1 MLKDRTANRSR
12 STILVS
18 EKRPKTK
25 DTSTAFGK
33 GEAPESRG
41 EALDA
46 LMANEQTN
54 DQTKVME
61 AILSAENLKRAYKA
75 VVKNGGAPGIDG
87 VTTNDLKSYLAAN
100 WSQVR
105 KDLLNGTY
113 KPKPVKR
120 VEIAKPGGGTRN
132 LGIPTVLD
140 RFIQQA
146 INQVLQSKWDKTFSK
161 YSFGFRPGRS
171 AHQAVEQAREYIRAG
186 YRYVVDIDLEKF
198 FDRVNH
204 DILMDRVAKR
214 IADKRVLKVLRAYL
228 NAGILE
234 NGLIQPAEEGVPQGG
249 PLSPI
254 LSNLILDELDRELER
269 RNLHYVRY
277 ADDCNIYVASERA
290 GQRVMD
296 SITNF
301 LSKRLRLR
309 VNKEKSAVG
318 KPSKRKFLGFSF
330 SPEAEP
336 KIRLANQ
343 SKVRFKRKI
352 RELTRPTKGRS
363 LEQMIRKLRQ
373 YLIGWHGY
381 FRLCQTPSVLTTF
394 DGWIRRRLRCY
405 LWRHWKR
412 GKTRYK
418 ELKRRGVSSRTAA
431 SVAGSPQGP
440 WRLSASPPLQHA
452 IPNDYLYALGLPR
465 LGSAA

>member
-1 MLKDRTANRSR
+1 M
-12 STILVS
+12 S

-277 ADDCNIYVASERA
+277 ADDCVPGRH
-290 GQRVMD
+290 
-296 SITNF
+296 
-301 LSKRLRLR
+301 
-309 VNKEKSAVG
+309 KEG
-318 KPSKRKFLGFSF
+318 C
-330 SPEAEP
+330 
-336 KIRLANQ
+336 
-343 SKVRFKRKI
+343 
-352 RELTRPTKGRS
+352 
-363 LEQMIRKLRQ
+363 M
-373 YLIGWHGY
+373 
-381 FRLCQTPSVLTTF
+381 
-394 DGWIRRRLRCY
+394 
-405 LWRHWKR
+405 
-412 GKTRYK
+412 
-418 ELKRRGVSSRTAA
+418 
-431 SVAGSPQGP
+431 
-440 WRLSASPPLQHA
+440 
-452 IPNDYLYALGLPR
+452 
-465 LGSAA
+465 

>member
-1 MLKDRTANRSR
+1 
-12 STILVS
+12 VS
-18 EKRPKTK
+18 DKRQKTER
-25 DTSTAFGK
+25 TSTTMGR
-33 GEAPESRG
+33 GEAPENCG
-41 EALDA
+41 EELETP
-46 LMANEQTN
+46 MAKRETE
-54 DQTKVME
+54 DQTKLME
-61 AILSAENLKRAYKA
+61 EILDAENLKRAYKA
-75 VVKNGGAPGIDG
+75 VVKNEGAPGVDG
-87 VTTNDLKSYLAAN
+87 VTTDDLKSYLAAN

-105 KDLLNGTY
+105 KELLSGTY

-120 VEIAKPGGGTRN
+120 VEIPKPGGGTRK

-146 INQVLQSKWDKTFSK
+146 INQVLQSRWDKTFSEHS
-161 YSFGFRPGRS
+161 YGFRPRRS
-171 AHQAVEQAREYIRAG
+171 AHQAVEEAREYIRAG
-186 YRYVVDIDLEKF
+186 YRYVVDLDLEKF

-204 DILMDRVAKR
+204 DIMMDRVAKR
-214 IADKRVLKVLRAYL
+214 TADKRLLKVLRAYL

-234 NGLIQPAEEGVPQGG
+234 NGLVQPTEEGVPQGG
-249 PLSPI
+249 PLSPL
-254 LSNLILDELDRELER
+254 LSNLLLDELDRELER
-269 RNLHYVRY
+269 RKLHYVRY

-296 SITNF
+296 GITNF

-309 VNKEKSAVG
+309 VNREKSAVG

-330 SPEAEP
+330 LLGAEP
-336 KIRLANQ
+336 KIRLADQ
-343 SKVRFKRKI
+343 SKERFKRKI

-363 LEQMIRKLRQ
+363 LEQIIRSIRR

-381 FRLCQTPSVLTTF
+381 FRLCQTPSVFTAL
-394 DGWIRRRLRCY
+394 DQWIRRRVRCY

-418 ELKRRGVSSRTAA
+418 ELTRRGVIPRTAA
-431 SVAGSPQGP
+431 MVAGSPKGP